1 MGNYTIA
8 IICFAFSAFCLCM
21 LPFSLVNKQKMK
33 EREEKQK
40 KIIEEY
46 NKKKQEQR
54 NNEINS
60 VKQFAGNHGFDIKSL
75 LKQREDLYNLAV
87 RNYATGKLT
96 TPLKPTTVKANYS
109 GSIIGAFGDYRAEQI
124 NNERQQQYNDLSY
137 NSQHS
142 INVGLNYHNKYKY
155 LESKMIEEL
164 KKIPNSEKYVAI
176 LEKYF
181 KEDDKI
187 FR

>member
-1 MGNYTIA
+1 MGYYTIA
-8 IICFAFSAFCLCM
+8 IICFILFIFSLCM
-21 LPFSLVNKQKMK
+21 LPLSIANRRKIN
-33 EREEKQK
+33 ERKEKQK

-46 NKKKQEQR
+46 NKKNQEQR
-54 NNEINS
+54 KNDINS

-109 GSIIGAFGDYRAEQI
+109 GSIIGAYGDYRAEQI
-124 NNERQQQYNDLSY
+124 NNERQQQYNDLS
-137 NSQHS
+137 NSSQHS

-164 KKIPNSEKYVAI
+164 KKIPNSEKYVKI

>member
-1 MGNYTIA
+1 MGDYTIS
-8 IICFAFSAFCLCM
+8 IICFVFCIFCIIM
-21 LPFSLVNKQKMK
+21 LPFSIKNKRIQKEK
-33 EREEKQK
+33 VEEQK
-40 KIIEEY
+40 RKAEEQ

-54 NNEINS
+54 KNEINS

-87 RNYATGKLT
+87 RNYVTGKLT

-124 NNERQQQYNDLSY
+124 NKERQQQYNDLS
-137 NSQHS
+137 NSSQHS
-142 INVGLNYHNKYKY
+142 INVGLNYKNKYKY

-181 KEDDKI
+181 KEDDNV

>member
-1 MGNYTIA
+1 MGDYTVS
-8 IICFAFSAFCLCM
+8 IICFSFSIFCLCM
-21 LPFSLVNKQKMK
+21 IPISISNKNKLK
-33 EREEKQK
+33 EKEEKQK

-46 NKKKQEQR
+46 TEKKKEQR
-54 NNEINS
+54 KKDLNS

-75 LKQREDLYNLAV
+75 LKQREDLYNLAA
-87 RNYATGKLT
+87 RNYITGKLT

-124 NNERQQQYNDLSY
+124 NKERQQQYNDLS
-137 NSQHS
+137 NSSQQS
-142 INVGLNYHNKYKY
+142 INVGFNYKRKYKY

-164 KKIPNSEKYVAI
+164 KKIPNSAKYVAI

-181 KEDDKI
+181 KEDDNV